1 MQLNHQDLNLTKTIS
16 TNFKELIQFLKSTSF
31 SKAIIVGIA
40 LSLPIIIGVQF
51 GFMEIAIALSFGA
64 FWSSPSDV
72 SGSFRHKTYGI
83 LYSIVLIV
91 IVSFIGGYL
100 DFDTWFLVPV
110 LGVLTFA
117 ISYIAVFGFR
127 ASLISFSGLLALVL
141 SFAHEA
147 ERLETYEYAFFVGV
161 GGLWYLLLATMW
173 HKINPKGQTEEL
185 LAQTYQQTADFLEI
199 RGKLI
204 GPNSD
209 REQLQAKLLALQG
222 EINDNHETLREIL
235 ISSRK
240 SSGRSAYNNKRLLV
254 FVQLVD
260 MLEMG
265 LANPVNYS
273 KMDVLLSNHPEFV
286 QSFQNLLFEM
296 SRQLLLISEAGQN
309 VRKIPRNV
317 TLINCFKKLKKRVAP
332 KDRYRLS
339 ISRSS
344 KNISAQI
351 IDDINKVTLL
361 SASSVEKDIK
371 AINKKNKSELSKIV
385 ALKLAKK
392 AQEKKITK
400 IYFDR
405 GLYKYHGRVKIFA
418 ETLRKNGMEF

>member
-1 MQLNHQDLNLTKTIS
+1 MNLTKTIS

-83 LYSIVLIV
+83 LYSIALIV

-100 DFDTWFLVPV
+100 DFDTWFLLPV

-161 GGLWYLLLATMW
+161 GGLWYLLLATIW
-173 HKINPKGQTEEL
+173 YKINPKGQTEEL

-209 REQLQAKLLALQG
+209 REQLQSKLLALQG
-222 EINDNHETLREIL
+222 EINDNH
-235 ISSRK
+235 
-240 SSGRSAYNNKRLLV
+240 
-254 FVQLVD
+254 
-260 MLEMG
+260 
-265 LANPVNYS
+265 
-273 KMDVLLSNHPEFV
+273 
-286 QSFQNLLFEM
+286 
-296 SRQLLLISEAGQN
+296 
-309 VRKIPRNV
+309 
-317 TLINCFKKLKKRVAP
+317 
-332 KDRYRLS
+332 
-339 ISRSS
+339 
-344 KNISAQI
+344 
-351 IDDINKVTLL
+351 
-361 SASSVEKDIK
+361 
-371 AINKKNKSELSKIV
+371 
-385 ALKLAKK
+385 
-392 AQEKKITK
+392 
-400 IYFDR
+400 
-405 GLYKYHGRVKIFA
+405 
-418 ETLRKNGMEF
+418 